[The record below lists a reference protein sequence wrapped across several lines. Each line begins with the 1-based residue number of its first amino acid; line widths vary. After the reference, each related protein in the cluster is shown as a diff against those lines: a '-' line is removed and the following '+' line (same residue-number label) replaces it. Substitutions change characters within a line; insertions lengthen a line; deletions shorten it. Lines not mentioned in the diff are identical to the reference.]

1 MLYWMTR
8 NAAMRAGFPA
18 NSAMKSKPDA
28 VPQAQFLM
36 PDLLAMLDARQ
47 PLYRLAQTI
56 AWSQFEATFGTH
68 YSEEG
73 RPALPIRRL
82 VGLLL
87 LKQLHHLS
95 DERVVEQWTLNPYFQ
110 FFCGER
116 EFQWGAPCAASELV
130 HFRHRI
136 GPDGA
141 EKLLAASV
149 ALHGDKAKE
158 TEVVMDTTAQ
168 EKAITFPT
176 DAKLHAKIVRA
187 AHRIARRSGLILRQS
202 YARTVPKLLQAQ
214 RGWRHPRTRKYAR
227 KAARKLKT
235 IAGRLVR
242 ELERKLP
249 VGHRHEKILGL
260 CRRILAQKRHD
271 TDKIYSLHEPHVYC
285 LAKGKAHKEYE
296 FGAKAALVVGKK
308 HGVILGALNLEK
320 NTYDGHTV
328 EPALQQVER
337 VAGYRPA
344 KGIGDRGYR
353 GRRHFGPTELLI
365 PGLPAPDA
373 TVYARRKARERF
385 RRRAAIEP
393 RIGHLKSDFRL
404 GRNFLRGVQGDAI
417 NLLLAATAA
426 NLRLWLRAASACLAA
441 ILASLLVSVRCALSV
456 GDLKGKPGF

>member
-1 MLYWMTR
+1 
-8 NAAMRAGFPA
+8 MRAGFPA
-18 NSAMKSKPDA
+18 NSAMQSKSA
-28 VPQAQFLM
+28 SVPQAQFLM
-36 PDLLAMLDARQ
+36 PDLPTMLDARQ
-47 PLYRLAQTI
+47 PLYRLAQSI
-56 AWSQFEATFGTH
+56 DWKQFEAAFGPL
-68 YSEEG
+68 YAEEG
-73 RPALPIRRL
+73 RPALPIRRM

-87 LKQLHHLS
+87 LKQLHNLS

-116 EFQWGAPCAASELV
+116 EFQWGAPCEASELV

-141 EKLLAASV
+141 EKLLGASV
-149 ALHGDKAKE
+149 ALHGNRAKE
-158 TEVVMDTTAQ
+158 KEVVLDTTAQ

-176 DAKLHAKIVRA
+176 DAKLHAKIVQTAR
-187 AHRIARRSGLILRQS
+187 RIARKSGLPLRQS

-214 RGWRHPRTRKYAR
+214 RGWRHPRTRVQAR

-249 VGHRHEKILGL
+249 AGHRHGAILAL

-271 TDKIYSLHEPHVYC
+271 HDKVYSLHEPHVYC

-296 FGAKAALVVGKK
+296 FGAKAALAVGKR
-308 HGVILGALNLEK
+308 HGVIVGALNLEQ

-328 EPALQQVER
+328 EPALAQVER
-337 VAGYRPA
+337 VAGYRPG
-344 KGIGDRGYR
+344 KGIADRGYR
-353 GRRHFGPTELLI
+353 GRRHFGPTELLT
-365 PGLPAPDA
+365 PGRAKPGA
-373 TVYARRKARERF
+373 TAYAKRQARERF

-393 RIGHLKSDFRL
+393 RISHLKSDFRL
-404 GRNFLRGVQGDAI
+404 GRNFLHGVQGDAI

-426 NLRLWLRAASACLAA
+426 NLRLWLRRALACLHA
-441 ILASLLVSVRCALSV
+441 ILATILLALRSRLAPVGPSLQTS
-456 GDLKGKPGF
+456 F

>member
-1 MLYWMTR
+1 
-8 NAAMRAGFPA
+8 MRVGFPV
-18 NSAMKSKPDA
+18 NCAMQAKPEST
-28 VPQAQFLM
+28 PQGQFLM
-36 PDLLAMLDARQ
+36 PDLPSLLDARQ

-56 AWSQFEATFGTH
+56 DWSQFETAFGAL

-87 LKQLHHLS
+87 LKQLFNLS
-95 DERVVEQWTLNPYFQ
+95 DERVVEQWPLNPYFQ

-130 HFRHRI
+130 HFRDRI
-136 GPDGA
+136 GPAGG
-141 EKLLAASV
+141 EKLLAMSV
-149 ALHGDKAKE
+149 ALHGAKAKE
-158 TEVVMDTTAQ
+158 KEVVLDTTAQ

-176 DAKLHAKIVRA
+176 DTKLHAKIVSTCR
-187 AHRIARRSGLILRQS
+187 RIARRAGLPLRRS

-214 RGWRHPRTRKYAR
+214 RGWRHPRTRRLAR
-227 KAARKLKT
+227 KAARRLKT

-242 ELERKLP
+242 ELARKLP
-249 VGHRHEKILGL
+249 AGHAHAETLAL

-271 TDKIYSLHEPHVYC
+271 RNKIYSLHEPHVYC

-296 FGAKAALVVGKK
+296 FGAKAALCVGKQ
-308 HGVILGALNLEK
+308 HGVILGALNLAQ

-328 EPALQQVER
+328 EPALAQVER

-353 GRRHFGPTELLI
+353 GRRHYGPTELLT
-365 PGLPAPDA
+365 PGAPQPAA
-373 TVYARRKARERF
+373 TAYAKRRARERF

-404 GRNFLRGVQGDAI
+404 GRNFLRGVKGDAM

-426 NLRLWLRAASACLAA
+426 NLRLWLRRASACLFTIVARL
-441 ILASLLVSVRCALSV
+441 ILLLRLLRASLAPTPQR
-456 GDLKGKPGF
+456 GF